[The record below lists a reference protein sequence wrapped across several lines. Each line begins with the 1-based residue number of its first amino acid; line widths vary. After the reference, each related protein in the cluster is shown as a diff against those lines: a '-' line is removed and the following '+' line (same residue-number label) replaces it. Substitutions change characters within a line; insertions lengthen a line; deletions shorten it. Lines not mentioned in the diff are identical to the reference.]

1 MIDRVEL
8 AAASFCVLLILYSL
22 VASWIP
28 IHLVIL
34 MGIGV
39 VSAIFFL
46 SPHFKD

>member
-1 MIDRVEL
+1 MMDRVEL
-8 AAASFCVLLILYSL
+8 AAASFCILLILYSM

-28 IHLVIL
+28 LHLTIL

-39 VSAIFFL
+39 VSAILFL